1 MAKNIEEY
9 PNPTLEDSH
18 KFWDEFTLRHPELA
32 KQLQSRVFDAGRIA
46 AFQPKTLD
54 DNSYRIYE
62 RYLKRWLF
70 NNGFWFKQI
79 DEIYVSL
86 NDGNNMGVR
95 AIDTETIVSIKA
107 VNDKISA
114 IEIKEPDMGSPIT
127 ILVKENV
134 EDLKKNIYIF

>member
-1 MAKNIEEY
+1 M
-9 PNPTLEDSH
+9 
-18 KFWDEFTLRHPELA
+18 
-32 KQLQSRVFDAGRIA
+32 
-46 AFQPKTLD
+46 
-54 DNSYRIYE
+54 
-62 RYLKRWLF
+62 KRWLF